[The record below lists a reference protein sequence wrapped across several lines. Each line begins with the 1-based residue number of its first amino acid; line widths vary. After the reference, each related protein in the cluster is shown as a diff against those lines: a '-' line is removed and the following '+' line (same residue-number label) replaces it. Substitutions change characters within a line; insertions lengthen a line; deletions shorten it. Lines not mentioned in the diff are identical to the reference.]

1 MARNTL
7 NTTVYPISNDD
18 DVKCCEY
25 TKASAS
31 IRYDSSISQRTIAI
45 KKFTE
50 LAKGGEKKA
59 WARIYDVFKLYV
71 WEEME
76 NYISPKALI
85 SAKLSHYH
93 LKIYGIDRQIAF
105 RCLSK
110 GAMLGD
116 EYAQGWLGLEYKGI
130 YYERAKPDVSIK
142 WLRIAA
148 LNGCVASQYN
158 LAVALLK
165 NFKIDDVHE
174 EVTSLYYAIEVYRH
188 TYSENTDRFREA
200 AMRDIYSYIA

>member
-7 NTTVYPISNDD
+7 NNTVYPILNDN

-25 TKASAS
+25 RRTIAS
-31 IRYDSSISQRTIAI
+31 IRHNSSIRQRTDAI

-50 LAKGGEKKA
+50 LAKSGEKKA
-59 WARIYDVFKLYV
+59 WTRIYDVFKLYV
-71 WEEME
+71 WEELE

-93 LKIYGIDRQIAF
+93 LKIYGINREIAF
-105 RCLSK
+105 RCLNK
-110 GAMLGD
+110 GAFLGD
-116 EYAQGWLGLEYKGI
+116 EYAQGWLGLEYKGL
-130 YYERAKPDVSIK
+130 YYGRTKPDVSIK

-165 NFKIDDVHE
+165 NFYIDEVRE
-174 EVTSLYYAIEVYRH
+174 EVSSLYHAIEAYRDTH
-188 TYSENTDRFREA
+188 SENTDRFREA
-200 AMRDIYSYIA
+200 AMSDIYSYIA